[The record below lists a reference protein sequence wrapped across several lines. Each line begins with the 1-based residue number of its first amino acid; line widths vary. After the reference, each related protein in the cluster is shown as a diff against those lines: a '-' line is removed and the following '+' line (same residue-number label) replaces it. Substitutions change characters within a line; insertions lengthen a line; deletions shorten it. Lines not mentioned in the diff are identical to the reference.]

1 MYAAARLATQK
12 SLGSNMTATVSA
24 RSPDLQR
31 IADQILQMRQSSCL
45 QIRGGGSK
53 DFYGEAIEGELLN
66 TSQYAGIVSYE
77 PTELVITAKTGT
89 LLSDIEDELAA
100 KNQMLASEPP
110 RFSAA
115 STIGGVVATG
125 LSGPRRA
132 SVGATKDFV
141 LGVSLLNHKAQ
152 ELHFG
157 GQVMKNVAGY
167 DVSRLLCG
175 SLGILGVITQVSL
188 KVLPIATGDATVTA
202 QCSQDQALKWFNLWA
217 TKSLPIVSTMWKSDA
232 GIMAI
237 RLSGAPAAVAAAQ
250 LTLAADAGTTRM
262 DDTAAPTLWANI
274 RDQKDAFF
282 NAPVLLRLS
291 LASTAAATESTRPM
305 LIEWG
310 GSQRWLAFD
319 SRAEAVQYLHK
330 HQGAIKSQ
338 GGSASIFRD
347 HHGRSQFATLD
358 AVSLKIHRR
367 LKAEFD
373 PHNIFNRGRLISG
386 L

>member
-1 MYAAARLATQK
+1 
-12 SLGSNMTATVSA
+12 MTATLSA
-24 RSPDLQR
+24 SSTGLQR
-31 IADQILQMRQSSCL
+31 IADQILQASHQAGCL

-53 DFYGEAIEGELLN
+53 DFYGQTIEGELLP
-66 TSQYAGIVSYE
+66 TAQYAGIISYE

-115 STIGGVVATG
+115 STIGGMVATG

-132 SVGATKDFV
+132 TAGATKDFV
-141 LGVSLLNHKAQ
+141 LGVSLLNHRGQ

-188 KVLPIATGDATVTA
+188 KVLPVPTGDATVTA
-202 QCSQDQALKWFNLWA
+202 QCSQEQALKWFNLWA
-217 TKSLPIVSTMWKSDA
+217 TKSLPIVSTLWKSD
-232 GIMAI
+232 GTMAV
-237 RLSGAPAAVAAAQ
+237 RLSGAPAAVTAAQ
-250 LTLAADAGTTRM
+250 ATLAADAGTTRM

-274 RDQKDAFF
+274 RDQKDLFF
-282 NAPVLLRLS
+282 NTAVLLRLS
-291 LASTAAATESTRPM
+291 LPSTAAATLPVGPM

-310 GSQRWLAFD
+310 GSQRWLAFE
-319 SRAEAVQYLHK
+319 SRDQAMQYLNT
-330 HQGAIKSQ
+330 HQDAIKAQ
-338 GGSASIFRD
+338 GGSVSIFRD
-347 HHGRSQFATLD
+347 RQGQSQFAPLD
-358 AVSLKIHRR
+358 AVSMKIHQR

-373 PHNIFNRGRLISG
+373 PHNVFNRGRLISG